1 MVLNLHGLNLPSE
14 GPILEEPVVR
24 VSADPAG
31 HEGRVVHGQVGE
43 GRGVAEVDRSVL
55 HAVAANVI
63 TTIPSEQR
71 VCIDL
76 VSLDRRLAGEGNVVA
91 KVDLSVCYSVA
102 VNNITTIPSEQR
114 VCIVLVRW
122 QV

>member
-1 MVLNLHGLNLPSE
+1 MVLNLHDLNLPSE
-14 GPILEEPVVR
+14 GPILEGPIVR
-24 VSADPAG
+24 GSADAAG

-63 TTIPSEQR
+63 TTIPSEHR

-76 VSLDRRLAGEGNVVA
+76 VSLDRRLAGEGNIVA
-91 KVDLSVCYSVA
+91 KGDRGVCYSIA
-102 VNNITTIPSEQR
+102 ENNITTIPSEQR
-114 VCIVLVRW
+114 FCFVLS
-122 QV
+122 